1 MRGMDFLDW
10 LRAMGGVCAT
20 NAALEHVSK
29 RTLRGL
35 RDSGQLWVPLRGW
48 VALVDVRNEVTRALE
63 LGGIVTCV
71 SALRMHGLWVPHG
84 DTDLHVRPNRE
95 THSDRVSRTAG
106 KSGIRLHRQHRRL
119 ADERP
124 WDGVDGA
131 LAALVTATGCVSST
145 DATVAASSALASGL
159 VQQDDLT
166 DVALELPRR
175 RRLLLEHATGQSGSG
190 TESIFAEMLRRAR
203 IAFVQ
208 QPELLPGEYFDFL
221 VGKSLVIEIDS
232 LEWHGSRAQMAKDRS
247 RDARLTALGYRML
260 RFTYE
265 QVMFDPDGVMRTV
278 LDLVRR
284 NVHQRVLLRP
294 RP

>member
-20 NAALEHVSK
+20 TTALEHVSK
-29 RTLRGL
+29 RTLRRL
-35 RDSGQLWVPLRGW
+35 RDSGLLWVPLRGW
-48 VALVDVRNEVTRALE
+48 VALGDVRNEVTRALE
-63 LGGIVTCV
+63 LGGILTCV

-106 KSGIRLHRQHRRL
+106 ESGVQLHRQHRRL
-119 ADERP
+119 ADQRP

-131 LAALVTATGCVSST
+131 LAALVVATGCVSSS
-145 DATVAASSALASGL
+145 DATAAASSALASGL

-166 DVALELPRR
+166 EVALELPRR
-175 RRLLLEHATGQSGSG
+175 RRLLLERATAQSGSG

-232 LEWHGSRAQMAKDRS
+232 LEWHGSRAQMANDRS

-265 QVMFDPDGVMRTV
+265 QVMFNPDDVMRTV

-284 NVHQRVLLRP
+284 NVHQRALLRS
-294 RP
+294 

>member
-20 NAALEHVSK
+20 TTALEHVSK
-29 RTLRGL
+29 RTLRRL

-48 VALVDVRNEVTRALE
+48 VALGDVRNEVTRALE
-63 LGGIVTCV
+63 LGGILTCV

-106 KSGIRLHRQHRRL
+106 ESGVQLHRQHRRL
-119 ADERP
+119 ADQRP

-131 LAALVTATGCVSST
+131 LAALVVATGCVSSS
-145 DATVAASSALASGL
+145 DATAAASSALASGL

-166 DVALELPRR
+166 EVALELPRR
-175 RRLLLEHATGQSGSG
+175 RRLLLERATAQSGSG

-232 LEWHGSRAQMAKDRS
+232 LEWHGSRAQMANDRS

-265 QVMFDPDGVMRTV
+265 QVMFNPDDVMRTV

-284 NVHQRVLLRP
+284 NVHQRALLRS
-294 RP
+294 

>member
-20 NAALEHVSK
+20 TTALEHVSK
-29 RTLRGL
+29 RTVRRL

-48 VALVDVRNEVTRALE
+48 VALGDVRNEVTRALE
-63 LGGIVTCV
+63 LGGILTCV

-106 KSGIRLHRQHRRL
+106 ERGVQLHRQHRRL
-119 ADERP
+119 ADQRP
-124 WDGVDGA
+124 WDGVDRA
-131 LAALVTATGCVSST
+131 LAALVVATGCVSSA
-145 DATVAASSALASGL
+145 DATAAASSALASGL
-159 VQQDDLT
+159 LQQDDLAE
-166 DVALELPRR
+166 VALELPRR
-175 RRLLLEHATGQSGSG
+175 RRLLLERATGRSGSG

-232 LEWHGSRAQMAKDRS
+232 LEWHGSRAQMANDRS
-247 RDARLTALGYRML
+247 RDARLTALGYRVL

-265 QVMFDPDGVMRTV
+265 QVMFNPDDVMRTV

-284 NVHQRVLLRP
+284 NVHQRALLRS
-294 RP
+294 

>member
-20 NAALEHVSK
+20 TTALEHVSK
-29 RTLRGL
+29 RTLRRL

-48 VALVDVRNEVTRALE
+48 VALGDVRNEVTRALE
-63 LGGIVTCV
+63 LGGILTCV

-95 THSDRVSRTAG
+95 THSDRVSRTAVE
-106 KSGIRLHRQHRRL
+106 SGVQLHRQHRRL
-119 ADERP
+119 ADQRP

-131 LAALVTATGCVSST
+131 LAALVVATGCVSSS
-145 DATVAASSALASGL
+145 DATAAASSALASGL

-166 DVALELPRR
+166 EVALELPRR
-175 RRLLLEHATGQSGSG
+175 RRLLLERATAQSGSG

-232 LEWHGSRAQMAKDRS
+232 LEWHGSRAQMANDRS

-265 QVMFDPDGVMRTV
+265 QVMFNPDDVMRTV

-284 NVHQRVLLRP
+284 NVHQRALLRS
-294 RP
+294 